1 MRRVLILFFLL
12 PVALFAANDDAE
24 KLLDKAVAKLKSDSG
39 VQMQFEYSVY
49 DADASLQYSEKGI
62 LLIDA
67 DKVAKGKECFALLL
81 EELKIWC
88 DGTVQ
93 WNFSGQTNEIYITDA
108 SSPEAQN
115 LSPLYIM
122 EMYRAGYSAVMDS
135 VNGRTEVTLETSSP
149 DNNINKVKLLFAA
162 STLRLESM
170 FIYMAGQGYIEVAL
184 DAYTA
189 HCTFPAGVYEC
200 PLKDYPTA
208 EVVDMR

>member
-1 MRRVLILFFLL
+1 MLLFPLLL
-12 PVALFAANDDAE
+12 PAQETAEAFLDRAVKAMKDDSA
-24 KLLDKAVAKLKSDSG
+24 
-39 VQMQFEYSVY
+39 VQMDYTYTVY
-49 DADASLQYSEKGI
+49 DENGKVVQADKGI
-62 LLIDA
+62 LRLNGSSYSLLMD
-67 DKVAKGKECFALLL
+67 DMKVWCNGK
-81 EELKIWC
+81 
-88 DGTVQ
+88 VQ
-93 WNFSGQTNEIYITDA
+93 WSYMSEINEIYITDA

-122 EMYRAGYSAVMDS
+122 EMYRAGYSAAMNS
-135 VNGRTEVTLETSSP
+135 TNGRTEVVLETSSP

>member
-1 MRRVLILFFLL
+1 MLLFPLLL
-12 PVALFAANDDAE
+12 PAQETAEAFLDRAVKAMKDDSA
-24 KLLDKAVAKLKSDSG
+24 
-39 VQMQFEYSVY
+39 VQMDYTYTVY
-49 DADASLQYSEKGI
+49 DENGKVVQADKGI
-62 LLIDA
+62 LRLNGNSYSLLMD
-67 DKVAKGKECFALLL
+67 DMKVWCNGK
-81 EELKIWC
+81 
-88 DGTVQ
+88 VQ
-93 WNFSGQTNEIYITDA
+93 WSYMSEINEIYITDA

-122 EMYRAGYSAVMDS
+122 EMYRAGYSAAMNS
-135 VNGRTEVTLETSSP
+135 TNGRTEVTLETSLP
-149 DNNINKVKLLFAA
+149 DNNINKVKLQFDA

-170 FIYMAGQGYIEVAL
+170 FISLAGQGYIEVAL

>member
-1 MRRVLILFFLL
+1 MLLFPLLL
-12 PVALFAANDDAE
+12 PAQETAEAFLDRAVKAMKDDSA
-24 KLLDKAVAKLKSDSG
+24 
-39 VQMQFEYSVY
+39 VQMDYTYTVY
-49 DADASLQYSEKGI
+49 DENGKVVQADKGI
-62 LLIDA
+62 LRLNGSSYSLLMD
-67 DKVAKGKECFALLL
+67 DMKVWCNGK
-81 EELKIWC
+81 
-88 DGTVQ
+88 VQ
-93 WNFSGQTNEIYITDA
+93 WSYMSEINEIYITDA

-122 EMYRAGYSAVMDS
+122 EMYRAGYSAAMNS
-135 VNGRTEVTLETSSP
+135 TNGRTEVTLESSSP
-149 DNNINKVKLLFAA
+149 DNNINKVKLQFDA

-200 PLKDYPTA
+200 PLKDYPAA

>member
-1 MRRVLILFFLL
+1 MLLFPLLL
-12 PVALFAANDDAE
+12 PAQETAE
-24 KLLDKAVAKLKSDSG
+24 AFLDKAVKAMKDDSA
-39 VQMQFEYSVY
+39 VQMDYTYTVY
-49 DADASLQYSEKGI
+49 DENGKVVQADKGI
-62 LLIDA
+62 LRLNGSSYSLLMD
-67 DKVAKGKECFALLL
+67 DMKVWCNGK
-81 EELKIWC
+81 
-88 DGTVQ
+88 VQ
-93 WNFSGQTNEIYITDA
+93 WSYMSEINEIYITDA

-122 EMYRAGYSAVMDS
+122 EMYRAGYSAAMNS
-135 VNGRTEVTLETSSP
+135 TNGRTEVTLETSSP
-149 DNNINKVKLLFAA
+149 DNNINKVKLQFDA

>member
-1 MRRVLILFFLL
+1 MLLFPLLL
-12 PVALFAANDDAE
+12 PAQEKAEAFLDRAVKAMKDDSA
-24 KLLDKAVAKLKSDSG
+24 
-39 VQMQFEYSVY
+39 VQMDYTYTVY
-49 DADASLQYSEKGI
+49 DENGKVVQ
-62 LLIDA
+62 A
-67 DKVAKGKECFALLL
+67 DKGLLRLNGNSYSLLMDDMKVWCNGK
-81 EELKIWC
+81 
-88 DGTVQ
+88 VQ
-93 WNFSGQTNEIYITDA
+93 WSFMSEINEIYITDA

-122 EMYRAGYSAVMDS
+122 EMYRAGYSAVMNS
-135 VNGRTEVTLETSSP
+135 INGRTEVTLETSSP

-162 STLRLESM
+162 PTLRLESM

>member
-1 MRRVLILFFLL
+1 MKRTVFFLL
-12 PVALFAANDDAE
+12 LLFPLLAPAQDTAE
-24 KLLDKAVAKLKSDSG
+24 AFLDRAVKAMKGDSA
-39 VQMQFEYSVY
+39 VQMDYTYTVY
-49 DADASLQYSEKGI
+49 DENGKVVQ
-62 LLIDA
+62 A
-67 DKVAKGKECFALLL
+67 DKGLLRLNGDSYSLLMNDIKVWCNGK
-81 EELKIWC
+81 
-88 DGTVQ
+88 VQ
-93 WNFSGQTNEIYITDA
+93 WSFMSEINEIYITDA

-122 EMYRAGYSAVMDS
+122 EMYRAGYSAVMNS
-135 VNGRTEVTLETSSP
+135 INGRTEVVLETSSP

>member
-108 SSPEAQN
+108 DSEEAQN

-122 EMYRAGYSAVMDS
+122 QLYKNGYSCSMKKEAE
-135 VNGRTEVTLETSSP
+135 VNVVTLVSSDENSEFDKVEVTI
-149 DNNINKVKLLFAA
+149 DNA
-162 STLRLESM
+162 SLRPMKMSLSM
-170 FIYMAGQGYIEVAL
+170 NGNGSTEIVMKNYKAG
-184 DAYTA
+184 
-189 HCTFPAGVYEC
+189 CNF
-200 PLKDYPTA
+200 TA
-208 EVVDMR
+208 EQFVCPVNEFPDVEVIDMR

>member
-1 MRRVLILFFLL
+1 MLLFPLLL
-12 PVALFAANDDAE
+12 PAQETAEAFLDRAVKAMKDDSA
-24 KLLDKAVAKLKSDSG
+24 
-39 VQMQFEYSVY
+39 VQMDYTYTVY
-49 DADASLQYSEKGI
+49 DENGKVVQADKGI
-62 LLIDA
+62 LRLNGSSYSLLMD
-67 DKVAKGKECFALLL
+67 DMKVWCNGK
-81 EELKIWC
+81 
-88 DGTVQ
+88 VQ
-93 WNFSGQTNEIYITDA
+93 WSYMSEINEIYITDA

-122 EMYRAGYSAVMDS
+122 EMYRAGYSAAMNS
-135 VNGRTEVTLETSSP
+135 TNGRTEVTLETSLP
-149 DNNINKVKLLFAA
+149 DNNINKVKLQFDA

-200 PLKDYPTA
+200 PLKDYPAA